1 MNHLVL
7 ENNDFLRQFEVIVN
21 DTMARI
27 EYAEQ
32 ERKIFLTKLIV
43 PEAIDSN
50 EFKDEFIKTVLEH
63 VAERNLKVV
72 PTSPEIAGFLRK
84 TSITRSCFLLE
95 LSFNSSAQNLLRL

>member
-1 MNHLVL
+1 MNQLVL
-7 ENNDFLRQFEVIVN
+7 ENNDFLRQFEVMVD

-43 PEAIDSN
+43 PENIDSP

-63 VAERNLKVV
+63 VADRNLKVV

-84 TSITRSCFLLE
+84 NKRYKELLPVGIK
-95 LSFNSSAQNLLRL
+95 L

>member
-50 EFKDEFIKTVLEH
+50 EFKDEFIKTVLEY

-84 TSITRSCFLLE
+84 NKHYKELLPVGIK
-95 LSFNSSAQNLLRL
+95 L

>member
-43 PEAIDSN
+43 PENIDS
-50 EFKDEFIKTVLEH
+50 
-63 VAERNLKVV
+63 
-72 PTSPEIAGFLRK
+72 S
-84 TSITRSCFLLE
+84 
-95 LSFNSSAQNLLRL
+95 

>member
-1 MNHLVL
+1 MQNFNL
-7 ENNDFLRQFEVIVN
+7 ENNSFLRQFEIMVD

-43 PEAIDSN
+43 PENIVS
-50 EFKDEFIKTVLEH
+50 EELKEKFIRTVLDH
-63 VAERNLKVV
+63 VAELNLKVV

-84 TSITRSCFLLE
+84 NKRYKSLLPVGIK
-95 LSFNSSAQNLLRL
+95 L

>member
-1 MNHLVL
+1 MSKLVL
-7 ENNDFLRQFEVIVN
+7 ENNDFLRQFEVMV
-21 DTMARI
+21 ARI

-43 PEAIDSN
+43 PENISTA
-50 EFKDEFIKTVLEH
+50 EFKDEFIKLVLDN

-84 TSITRSCFLLE
+84 NKRYKELLPVGIK
-95 LSFNSSAQNLLRL
+95 L

>member
-1 MNHLVL
+1 MSKLVL
-7 ENNDFLRQFEVIVN
+7 ENNDFLRQFEVVFN
-21 DTMARI
+21 DKMARI

-43 PEAIDSN
+43 PSEISTSD
-50 EFKDEFIKTVLEH
+50 FKDNFIKLVLDD

-84 TSITRSCFLLE
+84 NKRYKDLLPVGIK
-95 LSFNSSAQNLLRL
+95 L

>member
-1 MNHLVL
+1 MKELVL
-7 ENNDFLRQFEVIVN
+7 ENNDFLRQFEVMVD
-21 DTMARI
+21 DTMARV

-43 PEAIDSN
+43 PENIATP

-84 TSITRSCFLLE
+84 NKRYKELLPVGIK
-95 LSFNSSAQNLLRL
+95 L

>member
-1 MNHLVL
+1 MNQLVL
-7 ENNDFLRQFEVIVN
+7 ENNDFLRQFEVMVD

-43 PEAIDSN
+43 PENITSP

-84 TSITRSCFLLE
+84 NKRYKELLPVGIK
-95 LSFNSSAQNLLRL
+95 L